1 MLSGSNISRLRV
13 FFKNRNSR
21 KRSRPRLSG
30 LIKTASFNLFQ
41 EVKFQQNDQLRT
53 MIIIVIK
60 LKIKVLSRFK
70 DLQNKIKFKKSE
82 SADQLNAEMLSW
94 QTAATCLFISSPFK
108 LN

>member
-13 FFKNRNSR
+13 FLKNTSVRVTKDCIFFFIS
-21 KRSRPRLSG
+21 K
-30 LIKTASFNLFQ
+30 I
-41 EVKFQQNDQLRT
+41 KFQQNDQLRT
-53 MIIIVIK
+53 MMIIVIK

-70 DLQNKIKFKKSE
+70 DLQNKIKCKKSE

-94 QTAATCLFISSPFK
+94 QTAATCLFISSPLK